1 MHQLILTKLVAKR
14 IFDIISSLFGLI
26 IFFPFFIII
35 AVFIVIDSKGG
46 VFFTQQRVGKNN
58 IDFGL
63 LKFRT
68 MKTDSE
74 KQGQLTVSNK
84 DVRIT
89 KSGSFLRKYKLDEIP
104 QLINVLKGEMSIVG
118 PRPEVPK
125 YVSLYTPEQLKVL
138 SVKPGLTD
146 LASLKYINENEILAK
161 SNNPEKTYIEEIM
174 PEKLALNIEY
184 ISKRSLLFDIKL
196 IFKTIGKLF

>member
-1 MHQLILTKLVAKR
+1 MAKR

-26 IFFPFFIII
+26 IFFPFFVII
-35 AVFIVIDSKGG
+35 AIFIVSDSKGG
-46 VFFTQQRVGKNN
+46 VFFIQQRVGKNN

-68 MKTDSE
+68 MKSNSE
-74 KQGQLTVSNK
+74 KHGQLTVSNK

-89 KSGSFLRKYKLDEIP
+89 KTGSFLRKYKLDEIP

-118 PRPEVPK
+118 PRPEVRR
-125 YVSLYTPEQLKVL
+125 YVSLYSTEQLKVL

-146 LASLKYINENEILAK
+146 LASLKYIHENEILGK
-161 SNNPEKTYIEEIM
+161 SKNPEKTYIEEIM
-174 PEKLALNIEY
+174 PEKLALNLEY
-184 ISKRSLLFDIKL
+184 IEKNNLITDIKL
-196 IFKTIGKLF
+196 IFKTIFKLF